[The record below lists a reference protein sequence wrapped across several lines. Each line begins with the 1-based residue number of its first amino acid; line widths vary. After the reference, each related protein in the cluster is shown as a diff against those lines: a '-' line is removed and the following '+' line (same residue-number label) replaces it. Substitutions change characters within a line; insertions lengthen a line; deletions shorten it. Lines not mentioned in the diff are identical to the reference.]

1 MKPQRSLT
9 AKIIEHSH
17 GLGVPSA
24 DSVRKRALELAR
36 IDGRKD
42 FTEEDWKQAKL
53 ELHGGHPGTS
63 PETEE
68 DEMIASSSGRDMMA
82 GSIGHHVE
90 NRIPENSESLGEEL
104 VAEGL
109 DEAAHEQMLEAS
121 RREEEE
127 EEQA

>member
-1 MKPQRSLT
+1 M
-9 AKIIEHSH
+9 
-17 GLGVPSA
+17 GVPSA

-36 IDGRKD
+36 IEGRDD
-42 FTEEDWKQAKL
+42 FNEEDWKRAKL
-53 ELHGGHPGTS
+53 ELHGGHMAAS
-63 PETEE
+63 SDTEE

-90 NRIPENSESLGEEL
+90 NRMPENTENLGEEL

-121 RREEEE
+121 RREEKEE
-127 EEQA
+127 EGA